1 MSPPRGT
8 RPSSC
13 SWRVSPREGSDMYLT
28 FYGLRDRPFNAT
40 PDPRFLYMSPG
51 HREALAQLLYGT
63 QERKGFIVLTGKVG
77 TGKTTLLHTLC
88 QRLNGQ
94 SAVSFVVNS
103 TLPFDELLEYVL
115 EDLGIAKTGAS
126 RAQRLIALNNFLI
139 ERARAGQNTVLIIDE
154 AQNLDVATLEQI
166 RLLSNFETP
175 TSKLLQILLV
185 GQPELK
191 ARLNLP
197 ELRQLKQRVGLRCQI
212 PPLTLEEARA
222 YIRTRLRIAGGRD
235 LGLFADSAV
244 DRITAYSGGIPRLI
258 NTVCDHCLLF
268 GYADQTRRIDRHIVN
283 QAIEYLEEGIRP
295 QKRGRE
301 LRGSRAR
308 FLVRWSLGALVV
320 TLLSA
325 AAALVLNSNTA
336 TLSLVQAVR
345 QFFTP

>member
-1 MSPPRGT
+1 
-8 RPSSC
+8 
-13 SWRVSPREGSDMYLT
+13 MYLT
-28 FYGLRDRPFNAT
+28 FYGLTDKPFNAT

-94 SAVSFVVNS
+94 SAIAFVVNS
-103 TLPFDELLEYVL
+103 TLQFDELLEYIL
-115 EDLGIAKTGAS
+115 EDLGVKEKGQS

-139 ERARAGQNTVLIIDE
+139 ERERAGQNTVLIVDE
-154 AQNLDVATLEQI
+154 AQNLEASTLEQI

-175 TSKLLQILLV
+175 TNKLLQILLV

-212 PPLTLEEARA
+212 PPLTLEETRV
-222 YIRTRLRIAGGRD
+222 YVRTRLRIAGARD

-244 DRITAYSGGIPRLI
+244 DRISTYSGGIPRLI

-268 GYADQTRRIDRHIVN
+268 GYAEQKRRIDRHIVDR
-283 QAIEYLEEGIRP
+283 AIEYLEDGTRP
-295 QKRGRE
+295 QRE
-301 LRGSRAR
+301 GGILRRPR
-308 FLVRWSLGALVV
+308 TRLLVRWSLG
-320 TLLSA
+320 TLAVSLASA
-325 AAALVLNSNTA
+325 ATALALKSHAA
-336 TLSLVQAVR
+336 TLGLVQSVR
-345 QFFTP
+345 QLLNP

>member
-1 MSPPRGT
+1 
-8 RPSSC
+8 
-13 SWRVSPREGSDMYLT
+13 MYLT
-28 FYGLRDRPFNAT
+28 FYGLAEKPFNAT
-40 PDPRFLYMSPG
+40 PDPRFLYMTPG
-51 HREALAQLLYGT
+51 HREALAQLFYGT

-77 TGKTTLLHTLC
+77 TGKTTLLHALC

-103 TLPFDELLEYVL
+103 TLPFDGLLEYVL
-115 EDLGIAKTGAS
+115 EDLGITNAGAS

-139 ERARAGQNTVLIIDE
+139 KRERDGQNTVLIIDE

-175 TSKLLQILLV
+175 RSKLLQILLV

-191 ARLNLP
+191 TRLDLP

-268 GYADQTRRIDRHIVN
+268 GYADQKRRIDRHIVN

-295 QKRGRE
+295 QKPGRE

-325 AAALVLNSNTA
+325 AAALALNSNTA
-336 TLSLVQAVR
+336 TLSLVQSVR